1 MTPIVF
7 LLVLIGVS
15 YTSYLLTRFIVWHDG
30 ADEPDDASVAREPLK
45 TSDVPDKR
53 HFDAA

>member
-15 YTSYLLTRFIVWHDG
+15 YTSYL
-30 ADEPDDASVAREPLK
+30 ASVAREPLK